1 MNEKGIGECRA
12 VTLTNSVASGN
23 FDNLTGTSGND
34 TFIGG
39 PGAAETGDIVNGG
52 AGTDTLQVR
61 NAADGTNVLV
71 NGVEKVFVRLDA
83 TNAARTFSLASNT
96 GVTEAWADRVEDT
109 DATGNGTTLTIAG
122 ISKAVTMGVV
132 GAPASSTAAGAR
144 GNATFTLTDVAGSA
158 DTATLALDSA
168 RANNVTIAGV
178 ETLNVKGMTGAST
191 VSGQLVAQQA
201 NKLVFSGDQNITI
214 ADTDLDQAFA
224 SGLSVD
230 ASAMTGNLNI
240 RLSEVAKQTFVG
252 GSGNDTVQ
260 LRNTL
265 TANDSIDGGTG
276 SNTVGISTSATL
288 TQQTGAVLKNFQ
300 SVDIVAGTTGN
311 YDMDF
316 ITGGGTAT
324 TITSGIKVS
333 GALTDGQ
340 AVTIDNLAV
349 GAGLSFSGSADTG
362 AGGAETIVINQK
374 GAATAGRT
382 TDTFDISIAPT
393 ATTGDI
399 NAANITV
406 ANVETIN
413 VASNENAGYSAGHT
427 IQALTATGATTLKLT
442 GAEQLTVT
450 AATLAGG
457 NVKIDASA
465 MTDKFIMGAAFGGG
479 ATQAITGGSADDTLI
494 ANTVANSVLQGNG
507 GADNITL
514 GAGGVAQTVKY
525 AAVSDSQAGV
535 GKFDFV
541 SGFNVGAVAGGAAA
555 GATYTITAAQVAA
568 LTPGQTLNVTT
579 AGPVVTPIVLG
590 AVAASTDVTAASL
603 AAQLTAAAAGVYTA
617 VANADGTVT
626 VTTVATGAAATLD
639 VETAVFAGRAAV
651 NNAAVVAADADSSA
665 AFTITGAVVNNL
677 VAGQTL
683 TLTLTNDNFSASA
696 TPIQVTLTGSAT
708 GVPTLATVTADIN
721 AAINAL
727 DATSSIAAAVV
738 GADVVVT
745 STGVAGGAT
754 NSVEVDI
761 NGVTALGAVDLAGA
775 AKTGTA
781 AVAVDAA
788 DLIDLTFLGLTGAA
802 RSVALTNKAVV
813 DDAGAAGAT
822 TFTITDANAATFFTN
837 GGVQTGIVYQTGGT
851 NADTLVFID
860 ADKNGAWNAA
870 TDMVIELTG
879 VNTAEAAGFT
889 AANFVFTA

>member
-1 MNEKGIGECRA
+1 M
-12 VTLTNSVASGN
+12 
-23 FDNLTGTSGND
+23 
-34 TFIGG
+34 
-39 PGAAETGDIVNGG
+39 
-52 AGTDTLQVR
+52 
-61 NAADGTNVLV
+61 
-71 NGVEKVFVRLDA
+71 
-83 TNAARTFSLASNT
+83 
-96 GVTEAWADRVEDT
+96 TEAWADRVEDT

-168 RANNVTIAGV
+168 RVNNVTVAGV
-178 ETLNVKGMTGAST
+178 ETLNVKGVTGAST
-191 VSGQLVAQQA
+191 VSGQLIAKQA

-214 ADTDLDQAFA
+214 ASTDLDEVFA

-240 RLSEVAKQTFVG
+240 ALTEAAKQTFVG

-276 SNTVGISTSATL
+276 SNTVGISTSASL

-333 GALTDGQ
+333 GALTDS
-340 AVTIDNLAV
+340 ATVTIDNLAV
-349 GAGLSFSGSADTG
+349 GAGLSFSGSADN
-362 AGGAETIVINQK
+362 AASVAAETIVINQK

-393 ATTGDI
+393 GTTGDI
-399 NAANITV
+399 DAANITV

-413 VASNENAGYSAGHT
+413 VASNENAGYSAAHT
-427 IQALTATGATTLKLT
+427 IQSLTATGATALKLT
-442 GAEQLTVT
+442 GAEQLTVA
-450 AATLAGG
+450 AATLAAG

-465 MTDKFIMGAAFGGG
+465 MTDSFIMGAAFGGG
-479 ATQAITGGSADDTLI
+479 ATQLITGGSANDTLI
-494 ANTVANSVLQGNG
+494 ANTAADTVVQGNG
-507 GADNITL
+507 GADDITL

-525 AAVSDSQAGV
+525 AAVTDSQAGV

-541 SGFNVGAVAGGAAA
+541 SGFNVGAVAGGAAT
-555 GATYTITAAQVAA
+555 GATYTITAAQIAA
-568 LTPGQTLNVTT
+568 LQTDQVLAVTGSVNANFTLDAPNNGT
-579 AGPVVTPIVLG
+579 AP
-590 AVAASTDVTAASL
+590 TAASV
-603 AAQLTAAAAGVYTA
+603 AAQLDADAGLVA

-626 VTTVATGAAATLD
+626 VTTTATGVAATLGITANAVAGAAAQVAYGTVTLGTD
-639 VETAVFAGRAAV
+639 ATAGADATPAQVDLSAAQI
-651 NNAAVVAADADSSA
+651 VAAKP
-665 AFTITGAVVNNL
+665 
-677 VAGQTL
+677 GQTL
-683 TLTLTNDNFSASA
+683 TLNVNGAPAQITLAAGAATTDVTAQTLEAQIDALAVVGLTITVGNGVDGIAGTADDTLNLSLADGNDGDSTA
-696 TPIQVTLTGSAT
+696 VTLT
-708 GVPTLATVTADIN
+708 
-721 AAINAL
+721 L
-727 DATSSIAAAVV
+727 D
-738 GADVVVT
+738 
-745 STGVAGGAT
+745 
-754 NSVEVDI
+754 
-761 NGVTALGAVDLAGA
+761 LGAVTGSAANAYVAAGGNTGADL
-775 AKTGTA
+775 TA
-781 AVAVDAA
+781 ADAA
-788 DLIDLTFLGLTGAA
+788 DLIDLSFLGLTGAA

-837 GGVQTGIVYQTGGT
+837 GGVQTGIVYQTGG
-851 NADTLVFID
+851 NDADTLVFID

-879 VNTAEAAGFT
+879 VNTTEAAGFT
-889 AANFVFTA
+889 AANFVFA

>member
-1 MNEKGIGECRA
+1 M
-12 VTLTNSVASGN
+12 
-23 FDNLTGTSGND
+23 
-34 TFIGG
+34 
-39 PGAAETGDIVNGG
+39 
-52 AGTDTLQVR
+52 
-61 NAADGTNVLV
+61 
-71 NGVEKVFVRLDA
+71 
-83 TNAARTFSLASNT
+83 
-96 GVTEAWADRVEDT
+96 TEAWADRVEDT
-109 DATGNGTTLTIAG
+109 GGAGNNTTLTIAG

-132 GAPASSTAAGAR
+132 GAPASSAAAGAR

-178 ETLNVKGMTGAST
+178 ETLNVKGVTGASV
-191 VSGQLVAQQA
+191 VSGQLIAQQA

-214 ADTDLDQAFA
+214 ASTDLDQAFA

-240 RLSEVAKQTFVG
+240 ALTEAAKQTFVG

-276 SNTVGISTSATL
+276 SNTVGISTSASL

-316 ITGGGTAT
+316 ITGGGSAT
-324 TITSGIKVS
+324 TVTSGIKVS
-333 GALTDGQ
+333 GALTDG
-340 AVTIDNLAV
+340 ATVTIDNLAV
-349 GAGLSFSGSADTG
+349 GAGLSFSGSADNAASG
-362 AGGAETIVINQK
+362 ALETIVINQK

-393 ATTGDI
+393 GTTGNI

-427 IQALTATGATTLKLT
+427 IQNLTTTGATTLKLT

-465 MTDKFIMGAAFGGG
+465 MTDSFIMGAAFGGG
-479 ATQAITGGSADDTLI
+479 ATQLITGGSANDTLI
-494 ANTVANSVLQGNG
+494 ANTVANTVVQGNG

-525 AAVSDSQAGV
+525 AAVTDSQAGV

-541 SGFNVGAVAGGAAA
+541 SGFNVGAVAGGVAT

-568 LTPGQTLNVTT
+568 LTPGQALTVTT
-579 AGPVVTPIVLG
+579 DLG
-590 AVAASTDVTAASL
+590 AGIPITLGAPAAGTDVTAASL
-603 AAQLTAAAAGVYTA
+603 AAQLTAAAGGVYTA
-617 VANADGTVT
+617 TANVDGTVT

-639 VETAVFAGRAAV
+639 IETAVFAGRAAV
-651 NNAAVVAADADSSA
+651 NNAVVTAADADSNA
-665 AFTITGAVVNNL
+665 DFTIHSATVANF

-683 TLTLTNDNFSASA
+683 TLTLTNDDFSASA
-696 TPIQVTLTGSAT
+696 TPIQVTLTGSGT
-708 GVPTLATVTADIN
+708 NVPTLTTVAADIQ

-727 DATSSIAAAVV
+727 DATSSITAAVV

-745 STGVAGGAT
+745 STGVVGGAT

-761 NGVTALGAVDLAGA
+761 NGVSALGAVDLAGA
-775 AKTGTA
+775 PKVGTA

-788 DLIDLTFLGLTGAA
+788 DLIDLSFLGLTGAA

-813 DDAGAAGAT
+813 DDAGGAGAT

-837 GGVQTGIVYQTGGT
+837 GGVQTGIVYQTGAT

-889 AANFVFTA
+889 AANFVFAA